1 MKKILFCIIVLLI
14 GGGVFS
20 QNKNNILSVEDM
32 HADLDFYLQSLQ
44 DIHPNPYIVLSEE
57 DFKIKI
63 DSIKKQI
70 TTPLSKKEFYLHL
83 SSMNRYTD
91 LHTRVAGSRKMIKQL
106 KNYYLLPK
114 FSMEER
120 NVYFVDDNQ
129 IKQQIKTINGEDI
142 NTIIDF
148 FLSRRNLVEVSN
160 EYNFLDIL
168 SYWLNEH
175 FFDGTL
181 QIKTLS
187 SNLGTTLREYKPVN
201 KPQESKRDRLY
212 RLDYDTLNSVAIFE
226 LNTFMPKK
234 FSQQIKFMKII
245 NSVFDTLKQKNI
257 NRLYIDLTCNN
268 GGLIAF
274 EEYLL
279 GYLITDNKAK
289 VSWDLIMKQSQQR
302 RKQRGNF
309 PIIEDG
315 KYKQERHYF
324 YPTDKKNK
332 FKGEVYVIQSRHS
345 FSAASTLASQL
356 QTYRQSIVIGEECQI
371 KAVYTDP
378 IVIVLPHSKFL
389 FSCATGF
396 IRNVGN
402 EKTRGV
408 IPDIQH
414 KIYNPYEEISV
425 KQVEEMIK

>member
-1 MKKILFCIIVLLI
+1 M
-14 GGGVFS
+14 
-20 QNKNNILSVEDM
+20 
-32 HADLDFYLQSLQ
+32 
-44 DIHPNPYIVLSEE
+44 
-57 DFKIKI
+57 
-63 DSIKKQI
+63 
-70 TTPLSKKEFYLHL
+70 
-83 SSMNRYTD
+83 
-91 LHTRVAGSRKMIKQL
+91 
-106 KNYYLLPK
+106 
-114 FSMEER
+114 
-120 NVYFVDDNQ
+120 
-129 IKQQIKTINGEDI
+129 
-142 NTIIDF
+142 
-148 FLSRRNLVEVSN
+148 
-160 EYNFLDIL
+160 
-168 SYWLNEH
+168 
-175 FFDGTL
+175 
-181 QIKTLS
+181 S
-187 SNLGTTLREYKPVN
+187 SNLGTTLREYKHVN

-396 IRNVGN
+396 IRNVGS

>member
-20 QNKNNILSVEDM
+20 QNKNKILSVEDM

-129 IKQQIKTINGEDI
+129 INQQIKTINGEDI

-175 FFDGTL
+175 FFDGT
-181 QIKTLS
+181 
-187 SNLGTTLREYKPVN
+187 YK
-201 KPQESKRDRLY
+201 
-212 RLDYDTLNSVAIFE
+212 
-226 LNTFMPKK
+226 
-234 FSQQIKFMKII
+234 
-245 NSVFDTLKQKNI
+245 
-257 NRLYIDLTCNN
+257 
-268 GGLIAF
+268 
-274 EEYLL
+274 
-279 GYLITDNKAK
+279 
-289 VSWDLIMKQSQQR
+289 
-302 RKQRGNF
+302 
-309 PIIEDG
+309 
-315 KYKQERHYF
+315 
-324 YPTDKKNK
+324 
-332 FKGEVYVIQSRHS
+332 
-345 FSAASTLASQL
+345 
-356 QTYRQSIVIGEECQI
+356 
-371 KAVYTDP
+371 
-378 IVIVLPHSKFL
+378 
-389 FSCATGF
+389 
-396 IRNVGN
+396 
-402 EKTRGV
+402 
-408 IPDIQH
+408 
-414 KIYNPYEEISV
+414 
-425 KQVEEMIK
+425 